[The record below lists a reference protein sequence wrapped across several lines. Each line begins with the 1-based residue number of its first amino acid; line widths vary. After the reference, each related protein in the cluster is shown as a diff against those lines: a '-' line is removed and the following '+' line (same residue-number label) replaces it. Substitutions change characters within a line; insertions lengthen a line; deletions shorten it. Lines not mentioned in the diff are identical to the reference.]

1 MSKQL
6 NEVDFVVID
15 PRGNI
20 KPAGMKIQ
28 ASMYAKKMGGPR
40 KGYFVIP
47 KKNAK
52 KAQKLYGRHTYIYI
66 MGILSDAQLM
76 IEHKQY
82 NTARQSINKAKL
94 LISDRASEY
103 LERAKG

>member
-1 MSKQL
+1 MNTQKQMYGTTKVAVL
-6 NEVDFVVID
+6 NDF
-15 PRGNI
+15 
-20 KPAGMKIQ
+20 KQ
-28 ASMYAKKMGGPR
+28 
-40 KGYFVIP
+40 
-47 KKNAK
+47 
-52 KAQKLYGRHTYIYI
+52 AQKLYGRHTYIYI

-82 NTARQSINKAKL
+82 NTARQFINKAKL

>member
-1 MSKQL
+1 MTSQKEMYGTTKVGVLNDFKQ
-6 NEVDFVVID
+6 
-15 PRGNI
+15 
-20 KPAGMKIQ
+20 
-28 ASMYAKKMGGPR
+28 
-40 KGYFVIP
+40 
-47 KKNAK
+47 
-52 KAQKLYGRHTYIYI
+52 AQKLYGRHTYIYI

-82 NTARQSINKAKL
+82 NTARQFINKAKL